1 MLISD
6 LTASEVPAP
15 RGQEPVAV
23 TEKVTEQEAGSSHLT
38 AVTEHLRNLPWA
50 GCSQEGKG

>member
-38 AVTEHLRNLPWA
+38 AVTEHLRNHN
-50 GCSQEGKG
+50 